1 MMFVLWYLVVVLVVI
16 VLLHKRLVSLVSV
29 SKMVVVWRYLS
40 SKILVSFQIKDT
52 IRAGVVQL

>member
-1 MMFVLWYLVVVLVVI
+1 MVFVLWYLVVVLVVI